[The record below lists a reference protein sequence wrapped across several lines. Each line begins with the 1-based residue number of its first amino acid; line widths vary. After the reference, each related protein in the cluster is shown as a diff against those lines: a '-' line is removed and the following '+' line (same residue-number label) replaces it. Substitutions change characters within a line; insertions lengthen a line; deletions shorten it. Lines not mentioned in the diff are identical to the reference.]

1 MNSAFWRSSLIR
13 VAAALGIA
21 VLICGNIDPAAAQRA
36 PRVFTHA
43 DSLRGATTAPART
56 WWDVT
61 YYDLNVA
68 VHPADSTLAGFNR
81 ITYRVLRPAQQMQ
94 IDLMM
99 PLELDSITQDGKAL
113 GVRRD
118 GDAFLVTLVAPQ
130 RAGEQH
136 TITAHYHGRP
146 KTLPNDGF
154 HWATDSLKRPW
165 LMTVDQGV
173 GSSIWWPLKDSW
185 ADEPDSQRIAIT
197 VPDPLIQVSSGRQRR
212 DVHNGDGT
220 TTYEYFVSNPIN
232 AYAVNVTAGRYAHI
246 AESYSGEKGPL
257 SLDFYPL
264 DYHLAAARKQ
274 FLQVRTML
282 QCYEHWFGP
291 YPWYRDGYKLIE
303 APTTGMEHQTAI
315 TYGNNYAN
323 GYRGRDVSGTGL
335 GLGWDYII
343 VHESAHEW
351 FGNSITAQDQRDMW
365 IQEGFASYAEG
376 LFTECLYGKAAGE
389 DYIVGTR
396 RNIRNDAPIELPQS
410 GVGAPGSGDM
420 YAKGASMLHTIRQL
434 VGNDEKWR
442 QVLRALS
449 STFYHQVVT
458 GTQVEEFLSARAG
471 IRLDRVFDQYLRTTM
486 IPTLEYRVDGSAL
499 SYRWIDVVPG
509 FAMPVRVLLRD
520 DDSRLIR
527 PTTRWQTVRTT
538 LTNGADIQID
548 RNFYVKSRNLG
559 AQGGT

>member
-1 MNSAFWRSSLIR
+1 MNF
-13 VAAALGIA
+13 VAAVGKVTVLGIA
-21 VLICGNIDPAAAQRA
+21 VLIAGIVYPAAAQRA
-36 PRVFTHA
+36 PRVFTRA
-43 DSLRGATTAPART
+43 DSLRGSTTAPART

-61 YYDLNVA
+61 YYDLHVT
-68 VHPADSTLAGFNR
+68 VHPADSTIAGFNR
-81 ITYRVLRPAQQMQ
+81 ITYRVVRPAQEMQ

-99 PLELDSITQDGKAL
+99 PLEIDSITQDGKTL
-113 GVRRD
+113 SFRRD
-118 GDAFLVTLVAPQ
+118 GGAFFVTLVAPQ
-130 RAGEQH
+130 RAGEQR
-136 TITAHYHGRP
+136 TITAYYHGRP

-197 VPDPLIQVSSGRQRR
+197 VPDPLIQVSSGRLRGT
-212 DVHNGDGT
+212 VHHSDGI

-232 AYAVNVTAGRYAHI
+232 AYAVNVTAGNYAHI
-246 AESYSGEKGPL
+246 AESYLGEKGSL

-291 YPWYRDGYKLIE
+291 YPWYQDGYKLIE
-303 APTTGMEHQTAI
+303 APTTGMEHQSAI

-351 FGNSITAQDQRDMW
+351 FGNSITAKDQRAMW

-389 DYIVGTR
+389 DYIAGTR
-396 RNIRNDAPIELPQS
+396 RGIRNDAPIELPQS
-410 GVGAPGSGDM
+410 GVGSPGSGDM
-420 YAKGASMLHTIRQL
+420 YAKGASLLHTIRQL

-442 QVLRALS
+442 QVLRGLS
-449 STFYHQVVT
+449 SKFYHQVVT
-458 GTQVEEFLSARAG
+458 ARQVEEFLSASTG
-471 IRLDRVFDQYLRTTM
+471 IRLDKVFDQYLRTTM
-486 IPTLEYRVDGSAL
+486 IPTLEYRVDASKL
-499 SYRWIDVVPG
+499 SYRWTDVVPG
-509 FAMPVRVLLRD
+509 FAMPVRVRLHGD
-520 DDSRLIR
+520 DMTLIR
-527 PTTRWQTVRTT
+527 PTARWQTVRTT
-538 LTNGADIQID
+538 LTNGANLQVD
-548 RNFYVKSRNLG
+548 RNFHVQSRNLG
-559 AQGGT
+559 TGGRA